1 MARNRSLP
9 VKSRTGFLSHRECM
23 EEEYEYANEL
33 VKQGAK
39 NPRQVPKFTIILE
52 RFSHAI
58 EKNIYI
64 DAHAI
69 RANLNEISLSTEGY
83 QSLKTLTL

>member
-9 VKSRTGFLSHRECM
+9 VKSRTARQHRECI

-33 VKQGAK
+33 IKQGVK
-39 NPRQVPKFTIILE
+39 NPRQVQKFTVINE

-58 EKNIYI
+58 EKKN
-64 DAHAI
+64 
-69 RANLNEISLSTEGY
+69 
-83 QSLKTLTL
+83 

>member
-33 VKQGAK
+33 VKQGVK
-39 NPRQVPKFTIILE
+39 NPRQVPKFTIIHE

-58 EKNIYI
+58 EKN
-64 DAHAI
+64 
-69 RANLNEISLSTEGY
+69 N
-83 QSLKTLTL
+83 